1 MWGWAEHG
9 QLGLGSTEDQGVP
22 DVVLLRG
29 YSRSIANTEDLNRH
43 RDKKRRVYCGSGFTF
58 VV

>member
-22 DVVLLRG
+22 DVVLLRD
-29 YSRSIANTEDLNRH
+29 SRSIANTEDLNRH
-43 RDKKRRVYCGSGFTF
+43 RDVKRRVYCGSGFTF

>member
-9 QLGLGSTEDQGVP
+9 QLGLGSTKDQRVP
-22 DVVLLRG
+22 DVVLLRD
-29 YSRSIANTEDLNRH
+29 SRFANTEDLNRH
-43 RDKKRRVYCGSGFTF
+43 RDVKRRVYCGSGFTF